1 MPLFGPA
8 HPSPIRVQCDTVDGF
23 LLAYRQ
29 NSNLKQVDPFPA
41 VVKYVEK
48 QLKRGKS
55 KKPQKPVKLWKLK
68 LKDSEITGNQL
79 TVLADTLVS
88 HPVISHLDLRNN
100 FIGDI
105 MKSRYMKAVH

>member
-55 KKPQKPVKLWKLK
+55 KKPQKPVKIYRARTQRGIRVRHA
-68 LKDSEITGNQL
+68 DENSTATGIAQQ
-79 TVLADTLVS
+79 
-88 HPVISHLDLRNN
+88 VIPGPCPPH
-100 FIGDI
+100 
-105 MKSRYMKAVH
+105 